1 MCERLRTAVKNSSA
15 EFDKQK
21 MQVTISIGLSAYKQ
35 SETLDQFMQKSDK
48 ALYLAKL
55 EGRNRVV
62 TLANDV

>member
-1 MCERLRTAVKNSSA
+1 
-15 EFDKQK
+15 

-48 ALYLAKL
+48 ALYLARF

-62 TLANDV
+62 TLDNDV